1 LSVPVLSLV
10 LLLIAILISCFTPLN
25 VGTLSIGFALLIGYV
40 GNVKIADIVKGYP
53 ANLLLLLAG
62 TTYLFS
68 IAQVNGTLEKVARY
82 AVKAVRGRAALLPIV
97 LFFLA
102 FALSSMGPGQI
113 TISALLAPTSMLLA
127 AEVGINPLLM
137 ALVVGNGAQA
147 GAMSPLA
154 PPGIISANLL
164 AKQGLTGVGGVLWL
178 NMLIVHVAVTI
189 LAYLLFGG
197 LKLWKEE
204 SAAGQ
209 AESLRK
215 MEVEPFD
222 GKQKATLGGIAL
234 LVFAALFFKLA
245 PLAFSGLKALPEFDI
260 GFGAFLIGA
269 LLSLF
274 KVVDEGKAIK
284 AMPWATILMVT
295 GVTVLVN
302 LMSNVGGMDLFAKLI
317 AKMSTPG
324 TVTLVAGF
332 WSGLVSAYAST
343 TGVILPAFLPM
354 ASPLL
359 KELGGGNLLALVSS
373 IIVCGFVVD
382 LSPLSTTGAVFIAN
396 THPSHDKNKLFRNM
410 LIWGFSM
417 AVVGAIVSWLAFTV
431 LGLP

>member
-1 LSVPVLSLV
+1 MSVPVISLI
-10 LLLIAILISCFTPLN
+10 LLLVAIVISCFTPLN
-25 VGTLSIGFALLIGYV
+25 IGTLGIGLALIIGYI
-40 GNVKIADIVKGYP
+40 GNVKVGDIIKGYP
-53 ANLLLLLAG
+53 TSLLILLAG

-68 IAQVNGTLEKVARY
+68 IAQTNGTLEKVARY
-82 AVKAVRGRAALLPIV
+82 AIKAVRGRAALLPIV

-102 FALSSMGPGQI
+102 FGLSALGPGQI

-164 AKQGLTGVGGVLWL
+164 QKQGLTGVGGTLWL

-189 LAYLLFGG
+189 LAYFLFGG
-197 LKLWKEE
+197 LKLWKEHT
-204 SAAGQ
+204 SAQ
-209 AESLRK
+209 AETLRK
-215 MEVEPFD
+215 VEVAPFD
-222 GKQKATLGGIAL
+222 KAQWATIAGVVVL
-234 LVFAALFFKLA
+234 IVGALFFKM
-245 PLAFSGLKALPEFDI
+245 DI
-260 GFGAFLIGA
+260 GLGAFLIGA

-274 KVVDEGKAIK
+274 KAVDEAKAIK
-284 AMPWATILMVT
+284 AMPWGTILMVT
-295 GVTVLVN
+295 GVTVLVT

-317 AKMSTPG
+317 AKMSTSY
-324 TVTLVAGF
+324 TATLVAGF

-354 ASPLL
+354 ATPLL
-359 KELGGGNLLALVSS
+359 KELGGGNLMALVSS
-373 IIVCGFVVD
+373 IIVCGFLTD

-396 THPSHDKNKLFRNM
+396 AHASTDKNKLFRNM
-410 LIWGFSM
+410 LIWGLSM
-417 AVVGAIVSWLAFTV
+417 SVGGAVVSWLAFTV